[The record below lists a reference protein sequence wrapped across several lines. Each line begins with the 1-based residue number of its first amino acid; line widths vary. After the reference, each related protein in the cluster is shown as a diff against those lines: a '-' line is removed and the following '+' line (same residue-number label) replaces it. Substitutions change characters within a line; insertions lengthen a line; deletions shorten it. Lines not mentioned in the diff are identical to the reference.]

1 MNTLFKKNEL
11 WFSLLWIILYVVTF
25 SIADSISLSL
35 GTAKLITAPLTIVF
49 ALLLFYWIK
58 HNHFTVEYGICS
70 FQGNA
75 GRYLYFL
82 PLVFISSTN
91 LWGGITF
98 RLSVMETVLYI
109 ISMLCVGFIEEII
122 FRGFLFKALCKRES
136 TKKAILISSITFGIG
151 HIVNLLNGAELFST
165 LCQLCYACA
174 IGFLFT
180 IIFYKGKSLIPCI
193 VTHSAVNSLSVFAKE
208 ATQEF
213 NLLVTILL
221 TVVSIGYALLILKN
235 TSNVKGDKL

>member
-35 GTAKLITAPLTIVF
+35 GTAKLITAPLTVVF

-58 HNHFTVEYGICS
+58 NNHFTVEYGICS
-70 FQGNA
+70 FRGNA

-122 FRGFLFKALCKRES
+122 FRGFLFKALFKRDS
-136 TKKAILISSITFGIG
+136 TKKSILISSITF
-151 HIVNLLNGAELFST
+151 
-165 LCQLCYACA
+165 
-174 IGFLFT
+174 
-180 IIFYKGKSLIPCI
+180 
-193 VTHSAVNSLSVFAKE
+193 
-208 ATQEF
+208 
-213 NLLVTILL
+213 
-221 TVVSIGYALLILKN
+221 
-235 TSNVKGDKL
+235 